1 MPNNPELLE
10 LELLSAQS
18 RSSARRLDELLDE
31 DFSEIGQSGKLYNKQ
46 EIIGAMLREQ
56 QLGSVL
62 SRQVKDLHSREL
74 SEDLLLLTYFCEVH
88 DITVGIKLRMSRRSS
103 IWRKSGDSWKLLFHQ
118 GTSISD

>member
-1 MPNNPELLE
+1 MPNNAELLE

-31 DFSEIGQSGKLYNKQ
+31 DFSEIGQSGELYNKQ
-46 EIIGAMLREQ
+46 EIIEALLREQ
-56 QLGSVL
+56 QLGPVL

-74 SEDLLLLTYFCEVH
+74 SEDLILLTYFCEVH
-88 DITVGIKLRMSRRSS
+88 DLSASIKLRMSRRSS

-118 GTSISD
+118 GTPSSD